1 MNKCP
6 FKNIWNKES
15 NTPFA
20 VMNNI
25 FSDTWNL
32 DKGFKEFIADQ
43 HMHTSEVSTSL
54 FCQTDMLCIFH
65 K

>member
-1 MNKCP
+1 MIKWH

-32 DKGFKEFIADQ
+32 DKGFKIDRRPTQAYFRREYIFILSDWYV
-43 HMHTSEVSTSL
+43 MYL
-54 FCQTDMLCIFH
+54 P
-65 K
+65 